1 MSSLSA
7 AFVMLL
13 MRGVQIIS
21 PGFLFFW
28 CFFAIEDF
36 SFYTLLGSYVGSAI
50 LLYLATV
57 RPVFYSLRVS
67 VRTVYGCAAANVI
80 GSIVISVLAA
90 VFQAAEQSQ
99 GPYRCGEHCKH
110 VIIIVMEKTE
120 IKEFQERVSRALSW
134 ITRLTRYIT
143 NKEKETPPGTTG
155 SFSSN
160 TSIFKSARTR
170 LAWTLFTFTLI
181 SLSEAMPTMYLIGLN
196 IGKNVPDSDIT
207 KCSNFY
213 QADHLIYPAIMSSFQ
228 TLAWA
233 VALVVDPLCGLLFD
247 PRVRKVSVR
256 HISNL
261 KSLLTSIF
269 CCTMFLTKEDEVEKK
284 EKEYPENSEDFD
296 FGLEE
301 MIYVEEVETIVFWIG
316 LIAPFTLLSM
326 ATFLNAYFLYALIPE
341 FRKMN
346 DTTKKQYIFVLSR
359 GMSSLSAAF
368 VMLLM
373 RGLQII
379 SPGFFIL
386 MLFFAIEDVSFY
398 TLLGS
403 YVGSAILLYLATVR
417 PVFYSLRV
425 SVRTVYGC
433 AAANVIGSI
442 VISVIAAVFQ
452 AAEQSQG
459 PFQCGAHC
467 QHVITVVMVSITMTA
482 FTIPIITLSFV
493 LVTLC
498 LHGRRHES
506 QPVSRIFS
514 WISCLTKYI
523 TNKEDEPSKR
533 TKTIGSFSSDSSVF
547 KSARTR
553 LAWTLFT
560 FTLISLSEAMP
571 TFYLVRLNINSDMT
585 ECVNFYQADH
595 LIYPAIMSSFQTLAW
610 AVALVVDPL
619 CGLLFDPRIRNVSV
633 RHITNLKSLLTSIF
647 CCTMFLTNEDEDEK
661 KEKKCPE
668 NSEDFDFGLEELIV
682 MKM

>member
-1 MSSLSA
+1 M
-7 AFVMLL
+7 
-13 MRGVQIIS
+13 
-21 PGFLFFW
+21 
-28 CFFAIEDF
+28 
-36 SFYTLLGSYVGSAI
+36 
-50 LLYLATV
+50 
-57 RPVFYSLRVS
+57 
-67 VRTVYGCAAANVI
+67 
-80 GSIVISVLAA
+80 
-90 VFQAAEQSQ
+90 
-99 GPYRCGEHCKH
+99 
-110 VIIIVMEKTE
+110 
-120 IKEFQERVSRALSW
+120 
-134 ITRLTRYIT
+134 
-143 NKEKETPPGTTG
+143 
-155 SFSSN
+155 
-160 TSIFKSARTR
+160 
-170 LAWTLFTFTLI
+170 
-181 SLSEAMPTMYLIGLN
+181 
-196 IGKNVPDSDIT
+196 
-207 KCSNFY
+207 
-213 QADHLIYPAIMSSFQ
+213 
-228 TLAWA
+228 
-233 VALVVDPLCGLLFD
+233 FD
-247 PRVRKVSVR
+247 QPST
-256 HISNL
+256 
-261 KSLLTSIF
+261 SLLQSFKHYI
-269 CCTMFLTKEDEVEKK
+269 L
-284 EKEYPENSEDFD
+284 
-296 FGLEE
+296 
-301 MIYVEEVETIVFWIG
+301 YVEEVETIVFWIG

-467 QHVITVVMVSITMTA
+467 QHVITIVMVSITMTA

-506 QPVSRIFS
+506 
-514 WISCLTKYI
+514 
-523 TNKEDEPSKR
+523 
-533 TKTIGSFSSDSSVF
+533 IGSFSSDSSVF

-619 CGLLFDPRIRNVSV
+619 CGLLFDPRIRKVSV
-633 RHITNLKSLLTSIF
+633 RHISHLKSILTNIF
-647 CCTMFLTNEDEDEK
+647 CCTMLFTKEDEEK

-668 NSEDFDFGLEELIV
+668 ESVDFDFGLEEVIV